1 LILYSSKNCNLED
14 VCLISKTPQMAYISA
29 TTQVSIFYVGMKNQ
43 SREADLYNEQ
53 EKINV

>member
-1 LILYSSKNCNLED
+1 LED